1 MRRCS
6 ADLPAGVQPP
16 FIARP
21 LRLPSRLRLLG
32 AAQRLAPLSAE
43 RLQHEGNEM
52 KFSLLGKIAGVVALT
67 MSLAACVDMTEELAV
82 TSDTTAKATMTMV
95 MGADI
100 YAMMKSADASDSKSE
115 KFCAKEGE
123 TLAENSDGS
132 ATCTASSEGTFDQL
146 KFDEGDSKPTFTP
159 VSPGVVRV
167 AFPTKGMAGDLGKD
181 NSDPQTAAMMK
192 QMFDGHFVTLRISGK
207 AISDTNMTLTPD
219 KTAAEIKIPFL
230 DLISG
235 TTKLPD
241 ELYAVVQTN

>member
-100 YAMMKSADASDSKSE
+100 YAMMKSADASDSKSV
-115 KFCAKEGE
+115 KFCA
-123 TLAENSDGS
+123 
-132 ATCTASSEGTFDQL
+132 
-146 KFDEGDSKPTFTP
+146 
-159 VSPGVVRV
+159 
-167 AFPTKGMAGDLGKD
+167 
-181 NSDPQTAAMMK
+181 
-192 QMFDGHFVTLRISGK
+192 
-207 AISDTNMTLTPD
+207 
-219 KTAAEIKIPFL
+219 
-230 DLISG
+230 
-235 TTKLPD
+235 
-241 ELYAVVQTN
+241 